1 MKVINHTNIKSFAE
15 ELLASMNVQLE
26 LLANDSLGLIESA
39 NKALLVIK
47 PTIQE
52 LRNYVLASEFIDIEE
67 EITFFKDIKPL
78 FTSKYYY
85 YNKLLSLKINEPY
98 ELHEPLKAY
107 YAKQLKLLQEVVKEN
122 YEFHFYYLS
131 SATYH
136 DSVYFARGNDNLA
149 SVEYDVKF
157 STGYDLL
164 VAKILANQLIK
175 EHLLNTVKEL
185 DNDFSKNCSSLS
197 WTGTKASLIELIY
210 SLHGV
215 DAINNGNADIKQ
227 IATLFEGLFNIKLG
241 NWYRHFQ
248 EIRLRKNGR
257 TNFID
262 QMKKKLEER
271 LDDIE

>member
-1 MKVINHTNIKSFAE
+1 MKTISQADIKTYSE
-15 ELLASMNVQLE
+15 ELLASLNVQLE
-26 LLANDSLGLIESA
+26 LLANDSLDLIERA
-39 NKALLVIK
+39 NKALLLIK
-47 PTIQE
+47 PMIQE
-52 LRNYVLASEFIDIEE
+52 LQNFVLAHEFTDVDE
-67 EITFFKDIKPL
+67 EISFFKDIKPL
-78 FTSKYYY
+78 FTSKYYF

-98 ELHEPLKAY
+98 EPGEPLKEY
-107 YAKQLKLLQEVVKEN
+107 YAEQLKLLQEAVKEN

-131 SATYH
+131 GVTYH
-136 DSVYFARGNDNLA
+136 DNVYFTRGNDNLA

-164 VAKILANQLIK
+164 VAKMLANQLFK
-175 EHLLNTVKEL
+175 EHLLNTMRGL
-185 DNDFSKNCSSLS
+185 DNDFSRNCPPLN

-262 QMKKKLEER
+262 QMKKSLEER
-271 LDDIE
+271 LDDFE

>member
-1 MKVINHTNIKSFAE
+1 MKVINHTDIKSFAE

-26 LLANDSLGLIESA
+26 LLSNDSLDLIETA
-39 NKALLVIK
+39 NRALLIIK
-47 PTIQE
+47 PAIQE
-52 LRNYVLASEFIDIEE
+52 LRDFVLAHEFIDIEE

-78 FTSKYYY
+78 FTSKYYF
-85 YNKLLSLKINEPY
+85 YNKLISLKINEPY
-98 ELHEPLKAY
+98 EPREPLKEY
-107 YAKQLKLLQEVVKEN
+107 YAEQLKLLQEAVKEN

-131 SATYH
+131 GVTYH
-136 DSVYFARGNDNLA
+136 DNVYFIRGKDNLA
-149 SVEYDVKF
+149 SIEYDVEF

-164 VAKILANQLIK
+164 VAKIQANQLFK
-175 EHLLNTVKEL
+175 EHLLKTMRDM
-185 DNDFSKNCSSLS
+185 DNNFSRNCQSLN

-215 DAINNGNADIKQ
+215 DAINNGNVDIKQ

-262 QMKKKLEER
+262 QMKRNLEER
-271 LDDIE
+271 LDDFE

>member
-1 MKVINHTNIKSFAE
+1 MKVINQIDIKTYSE
-15 ELLASMNVQLE
+15 ELLASVNVQLE
-26 LLANDSLGLIESA
+26 RLADDNMELIETANRALLA
-39 NKALLVIK
+39 IK

-52 LRNYVLASEFIDIEE
+52 LRNFVLAYEFIDIEE

-78 FTSKYYY
+78 FTSKYYF
-85 YNKLLSLKINEPY
+85 YNKLLTLKINEPY
-98 ELHEPLKAY
+98 EPRGPLKEY
-107 YAKQLKLLQEVVKEN
+107 YAEQLKLLQEAVKGN

-131 SATYH
+131 GATYH
-136 DSVYFARGNDNLA
+136 DSVYFTRGNDNLA
-149 SVEYDVKF
+149 SVEYDLKF

-164 VAKILANQLIK
+164 VAKILANQLFK
-175 EHLLNTVKEL
+175 EHLLNIMKDL
-185 DNDFSKNCSSLS
+185 DSDFSKHCSSLS
-197 WTGTKASLIELIY
+197 WTGTKTSLIELIY

-262 QMKKKLEER
+262 QMKKNLEER
-271 LDDIE
+271 LDDFE

>member
-1 MKVINHTNIKSFAE
+1 MKVINQTDIKTRAE

-26 LLANDSLGLIESA
+26 LLANGSLDLIGTASR
-39 NKALLVIK
+39 ALLIIK

-52 LRNYVLASEFIDIEE
+52 LRNFVLAYEFFDIEQ

-78 FTSKYYY
+78 FTSKYYF

-98 ELHEPLKAY
+98 EPREPLKEY
-107 YAKQLKLLQEVVKEN
+107 YVEQLKLLQEAVKEN

-131 SATYH
+131 GATYH
-136 DSVYFARGNDNLA
+136 DSIYFTRGNDNLD
-149 SVEYDVKF
+149 SVEYDLKF

-164 VAKILANQLIK
+164 VAKILANQLIRDY
-175 EHLLNTVKEL
+175 LLKTITELNSDLSNT
-185 DNDFSKNCSSLS
+185 CSSLT
-197 WTGTKASLIELIY
+197 WTGTKTSLIELIY
-210 SLHGV
+210 SLQGV

-262 QMKKKLEER
+262 QMKKNLEER
-271 LDDIE
+271 LDDFE

>member
-1 MKVINHTNIKSFAE
+1 MKAISQTDIKSFAE
-15 ELLASMNVQLE
+15 ELLAGLNVQLE
-26 LLANDSLGLIESA
+26 LLANDSLDLIMMA
-39 NKALLVIK
+39 NKALQLIK
-47 PTIQE
+47 PMIQE
-52 LRNYVLASEFIDIEE
+52 LRNFVFTYEFIDIEE
-67 EITFFKDIKPL
+67 EIVFFKDIKPL
-78 FTSKYYY
+78 FTSKYYF
-85 YNKLLSLKINEPY
+85 YNKLLSLKISEPY
-98 ELHEPLKAY
+98 EPREPFKEY
-107 YAKQLKLLQEVVKEN
+107 YAEQLKLLQEAVKEN

-131 SATYH
+131 GATYH
-136 DSVYFARGNDNLA
+136 DSVYFTRGNDNLA
-149 SVEYDVKF
+149 SVEYDLKF

-175 EHLLNTVKEL
+175 EHLLNTMKEL

-262 QMKKKLEER
+262 QMKKNLEER
-271 LDDIE
+271 LDDFE